1 MPLSRS
7 KKKSRKKPITP
18 VSHIKNVLRQLWL
31 RSRERAKALKDSNY
45 CCVECGVKQ
54 SMAKDKIVKLQVHH
68 KNGIDWDG
76 IAEMIRTRVLSGE
89 LQPLCIQCHEEKHN
103 GNN

>member
-31 RSRERAKALKDSNY
+31 RSR
-45 CCVECGVKQ
+45 
-54 SMAKDKIVKLQVHH
+54 IVKLQVHH